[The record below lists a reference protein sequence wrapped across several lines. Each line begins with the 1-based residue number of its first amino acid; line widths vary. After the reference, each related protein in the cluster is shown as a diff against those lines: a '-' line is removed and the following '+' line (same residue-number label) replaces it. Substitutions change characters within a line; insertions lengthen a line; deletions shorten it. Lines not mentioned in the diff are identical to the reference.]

1 MTIPLPALR
10 GSLSQLQ
17 RAVAKFYF
25 QLQQR
30 FEGNVLVSSMWAAMG
45 NDLQE
50 QVESLSKLP
59 PSFWQSLTKQE
70 KVLSNAVELIP
81 PLNGENLAGSLR
93 SHLTRTVD
101 IEEPIILN
109 VYARLIRPLRVE
121 WTELALDFYVEVKAH
136 LARVAR
142 SIQLYSGD
150 PALIQRCA
158 VLLQSFEKGVQGPAI
173 IEEIPVRP
181 SRKKAAQPRHGGK
194 ATSRARGHA
203 SIKEAHVQ
211 SLDKISKRAKPRVQ
225 QIDISRRQ
233 AQR

>member
-45 NDLQE
+45 SDLQA

-59 PSFWQSLTKQE
+59 SSFWQSLTKQE
-70 KVLSNAVELIP
+70 RELSNAVERIP
-81 PLNGENLAGSLR
+81 PLSGEDPPGSLR
-93 SHLTRTVD
+93 SYLLRTVD
-101 IEEPIILN
+101 IEELIILD
-109 VYARLIRPLRVE
+109 VYAQLIRRLRIE

-173 IEEIPVRP
+173 VEEIPKKP
-181 SRKKAAQPRHGGK
+181 SRKKSAQPKKNAK
-194 ATSRARGHA
+194 APSRARGQA
-203 SIKEAHVQ
+203 SIKEAHER
-211 SLDKISKRAKPRVQ
+211 SLEKISKRVKTRVQ
-225 QIDISRRQ
+225 QMDISRRR

>member
-30 FEGNVLVSSMWAAMG
+30 FEGNVLVSSMWAAMS
-45 NDLQE
+45 NDLQA

-59 PSFWQSLTKQE
+59 PSFWQSLIKQE
-70 KVLSNAVELIP
+70 KELSNAVELIP

-93 SHLTRTVD
+93 SHLARTVD

-109 VYARLIRPLRVE
+109 VYAQLIRRLRIE

-158 VLLQSFEKGVQGPAI
+158 VLLQSFEKGVQWPAI
-173 IEEIPVRP
+173 IEEIPIKP
-181 SRKKAAQPRHGGK
+181 GRKKAAQPRHSGK

-203 SIKEAHVQ
+203 SIKEAHVR
-211 SLDKISKRAKPRVQ
+211 SLDKISKRAKSRAQ
-225 QIDISRRQ
+225 QIDISRRR